1 MSKILDLLYS
11 ARLRFDAAVG
21 NLERAG
27 ADLARRIDW
36 QDWRPGRRTV
46 LCLRRSTFVKDVD
59 QMHLRGTFNWA
70 KVSAARVRKFQE
82 RWVPPEYRIQTYF
95 YNFLE
100 TSLRR
105 DKDYLARFAIAFLGE
120 AMKVHPIDAVLAGN
134 TDYWQDEVIKI
145 ACRHFGIPFLA
156 LPRENYSMEIDEI
169 NVGKRFV
176 DSKFRYNGAGVAVFC
191 EATRRTMVRSGSFPE
206 NGVWITGAP
215 RIDHWIGVKL
225 LPFEQRRTIVLL
237 NYCHGYLA
245 DENFVDVANLFIAA
259 AKASNGDALFVL
271 KSKKKNEEEVARQ
284 EIPGFDEAPIE
295 FLCEEPIHVTYPRC
309 RAVIGVNSLASVE
322 GFLAEMAVIVPN
334 WGDARR
340 IPEECLLLRDDP
352 DDIAVTYFADTPD
365 ELADLLKR
373 ASAHQLPPKGDAQMR
388 RKRFCRHIELPEE
401 GTCSDRVHA
410 FIAHYMDQAEA
421 VRSGSASPRKASAQ
435 IASAATAR

>member
-1 MSKILDLLYS
+1 MTKAVDFLYS
-11 ARLRFDAAVG
+11 AWLRFDAAVG

-27 ADLARRIDW
+27 AELARRIDW
-36 QDWRPGRRTV
+36 QDWQPGRRTV

-59 QMHLRGTFNWA
+59 QMRLRGTYNWA

-95 YNFLE
+95 YNYLE
-100 TSLRR
+100 TCLHR
-105 DKDYLARFAIAFLGE
+105 DKGLLARFAIAFLRQ

-176 DSKFRYNGAGVAVFC
+176 DSKFRFNGDGVAVFC

-206 NGVWITGAP
+206 NSVWITGAP
-215 RIDHWIGVKL
+215 RIDHWFGVKL

-245 DENFVDVANLFIAA
+245 DENFIEVANLFIAA
-259 AKASNGDALFVL
+259 AKASKGDALFAL
-271 KSKKKNEEEVARQ
+271 KSKKKNEEEVARR
-284 EIPGFDEAPIE
+284 EIPGFNEAPIE
-295 FLCEEPIHVTYPRC
+295 FLCEEPIHVIYPRC

-322 GFLAEMAVIVPN
+322 GFLAEMAVVVPN
-334 WGDARR
+334 WSDARR

-352 DDIAVTYFADTPD
+352 DDIAVTYFADSPD
-365 ELADLLKR
+365 ELANLLQR
-373 ASAHQLPPKGDAQMR
+373 ASAHQLPPKGDPKLR
-388 RKRFCRHIELPEE
+388 RERFCWHIDLPHD

-410 FIAHYMDQAEA
+410 FIAHYMDRAEA
-421 VRSGSASPRKASAQ
+421 ARAMAASTPKVA
-435 IASAATAR
+435 